1 MGTMSDHADSGEL
14 APALSELQDALAR
27 VRAQLHVLRLAI
39 SGGVR
44 NEGDVRALLFQ
55 LGSIED
61 ELQQAESMIGLQAGA
76 K

>member
-27 VRAQLHVLRLAI
+27 VRALLHVLRLAI